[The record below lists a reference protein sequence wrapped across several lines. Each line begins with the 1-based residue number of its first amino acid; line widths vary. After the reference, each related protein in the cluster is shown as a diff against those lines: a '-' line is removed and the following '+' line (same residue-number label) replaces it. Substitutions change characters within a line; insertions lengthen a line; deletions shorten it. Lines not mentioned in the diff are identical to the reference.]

1 MKTYKVYTKWIGYS
15 EIGVEASSP
24 EEAEE
29 KVLEGD
35 YSLFREASTGG
46 DLDYGFEDE
55 EVLKIE
61 EVENENTTTIFWWDK

>member
-15 EIGVEASSP
+15 EIEVEAKST

-35 YSLFREASTGG
+35 YSVFREASTGG

-55 EVLKIE
+55 EVLKVE
-61 EVENENTTTIFWWDK
+61 EVEENE

>member
-15 EIGVEASSP
+15 EIELEASSQK
-24 EEAEE
+24 EAEE
-29 KVLEGD
+29 KVLEGV

-55 EVLKIE
+55 EVLKVE
-61 EVENENTTTIFWWDK
+61 EVENENLE

>member
-15 EIGVEASSP
+15 EIELEASSQK
-24 EEAEE
+24 EAEE

-35 YSLFREASTGG
+35 YSVFREASTGG

-55 EVLKIE
+55 EVLKVE
-61 EVENENTTTIFWWDK
+61 EVEE

>member
-15 EIGVEASSP
+15 EIEVEAKSP
-24 EEAEE
+24 TEAEE

-55 EVLKIE
+55 EVLKVE
-61 EVENENTTTIFWWDK
+61 EVENE

>member
-15 EIGVEASSP
+15 EIEVEAKST

-35 YSLFREASTGG
+35 YSVFREASTGG

-55 EVLKIE
+55 EVLKVE
-61 EVENENTTTIFWWDK
+61 EV

>member
-1 MKTYKVYTKWIGYS
+1 MKYKVYTKWIGYS
-15 EIGVEASSP
+15 EIEVNAEN
-24 EEAEE
+24 EQEAEE

-55 EVLKIE
+55 EVYKVE
-61 EVENENTTTIFWWDK
+61 EVKDE

>member
-1 MKTYKVYTKWIGYS
+1 MKVFKVHTKWLGYS
-15 EIGVEASSP
+15 EIEVEAKSP
-24 EEAEE
+24 TEAEE

-55 EVLKIE
+55 EVYKIE
-61 EVENENTTTIFWWDK
+61 EVSDE

>member
-15 EIGVEASSP
+15 EIGVEAKSH

-61 EVENENTTTIFWWDK
+61 EVEE

>member
-1 MKTYKVYTKWIGYS
+1 MSKTYKVYTKWTGYS
-15 EIGVEASSP
+15 EIEVEAKSP
-24 EEAEE
+24 KEAEE

-55 EVLKIE
+55 EVLEVE
-61 EVENENTTTIFWWDK
+61 EVENE

>member
-15 EIGVEASSP
+15 EIELEASSQK
-24 EEAEE
+24 EAEE

-55 EVLKIE
+55 EVLKVE
-61 EVENENTTTIFWWDK
+61 EVANEK

>member
-15 EIGVEASSP
+15 EIEVEAKST

-35 YSLFREASTGG
+35 YSVFREASTGG

-55 EVLKIE
+55 EVLKVE
-61 EVENENTTTIFWWDK
+61 EG

>member
-15 EIGVEASSP
+15 EIEVEAKSS
-24 EEAEE
+24 EEAGE

-55 EVLKIE
+55 EVLEVE
-61 EVENENTTTIFWWDK
+61 EVI